1 MDYIKGILADAFLVS
16 MAVAGF
22 VVVACTA
29 AVLDWILS
37 IWRASVPDDVTAK
50 SDEQYAASIE
60 HFPMGYMTFIIALV
74 GVIGCAAIVA
84 WGL

>member
-1 MDYIKGILADAFLVS
+1 MEYIKGMLADAFLVS

-37 IWRASVPDDVTAK
+37 IWRASVPDDQPAK
-50 SDEQYAASIE
+50 ADEKHAASVD
-60 HFPMGYMTFIIALV
+60 HFPMGWVTFLIALI
-74 GVIGCAAIVA
+74 GVCGVATIVA
-84 WGL
+84 GA